1 MMQKQDTTRMA
12 RSVKRS
18 ALLGLVVLAAVAAC
32 DDDDDT
38 PTAPPPAA
46 TRTVNLAAQG
56 TPSSNVTGVA
66 TIQDVTGANST
77 VNVSLTGAGLL
88 ANVQHA
94 GQIRTGT
101 CAAPGAVR
109 HTLASTAA
117 GNPAGSATS
126 TNTNNVPDTA
136 LAPGG
141 VIVFHATTATTSA
154 IIACGT
160 L

>member
-1 MMQKQDTTRMA
+1 MLMKPRTILG
-12 RSVKRS
+12 
-18 ALLGLVVLAAVAAC
+18 ALALAATAAC
-32 DDDDDT
+32 GDDDLGPFAT
-38 PTAPPPAA
+38 PPTGGPA
-46 TRTVNLAAQG
+46 TGGTTVTSRTVTLAAQG
-56 TPSSNVTGVA
+56 TPSSNVTGTA
-66 TIQDVTGANST
+66 TIRNDAGANST
-77 VNVSLTGAGLL
+77 VTVALSGTGLA

-117 GNPAGSATS
+117 GNAAGSATS
-126 TNTNNVPDTA
+126 TNANNVPDTA

-141 VIVFHATTATTSA
+141 VIVFHATSATTSA
-154 IIACGT
+154 VVACGA